1 MCCFIALVVQDLLRI
16 IMMLFMTGNYVI
28 LEIYDILGKI
38 CVRIILTFDLLI
50 SVQAPGLSEV
60 CV

>member
-1 MCCFIALVVQDLLRI
+1 
-16 IMMLFMTGNYVI
+16 MMLFMTGNYVI
-28 LEIYDILGKI
+28 LEIYDIFGKI